1 MLDKIKKPFLILL
14 FLSVW
19 GPLSI
24 FAQSYGTALGVRVSD
39 GFGFTLQQQVTVH
52 TTAEVI
58 LQSGFQKKDVTLTVL
73 GELHNS
79 LLTRGFN
86 FYLGGGVYH
95 RWLEKNTNLIEQ
107 PTNPWGIS
115 PIMGLELTMGKLN
128 FLPTLNPIS
137 VWVARVAMFL
147 NGAQVFLSVIN
158 WRVAI
163 SKMIVGSF
171 GKIGLKNNILISIHE
186 LRRIIRMT
194 RIFL

>member
-1 MLDKIKKPFLILL
+1 MLDKIKKPFLMLL

-24 FAQSYGTALGVRVSD
+24 SAQSYGTALGVRVSD

-58 LQSGFQKKDVTLTVL
+58 LQSGFQQKDVTLTVL

-86 FYLGGGVYH
+86 FYVGGGVYH
-95 RWLEKNTNLIEQ
+95 RWLEKNENLIVM

-128 FLPTLNPIS
+128 FSADFKPNIRLAGS
-137 VWVARVAMFL
+137 GGDAFE
-147 NGAQVFLSVIN
+147 
-158 WRVAI
+158 WRT
-163 SKMIVGSF
+163 G
-171 GKIGLKNNILISIHE
+171 ISIRYK
-186 LRRIIRMT
+186 LAGRY
-194 RIFL
+194 FKDDSWKFWKNWFKK